1 MDHRIEYFHTL
12 VEKYFKQEDYE
23 VSYVD
28 KVFYV
33 KIILPK
39 SFNSD
44 KRVNSWKLRVWTEMM
59 DKCLCVFLK
68 PNQFN
73 ISVRL
78 PQIEITDDIKKD
90 YDYCV
95 KVPIVLKFG
104 MLNNLKINKI

>member
-12 VEKYFKQEDYE
+12 VEKYFNQERYE

-39 SFNSD
+39 SHQSFHKHINSF
-44 KRVNSWKLRVWTEMM
+44 KLRVWSEMM

-90 YDYCV
+90 YDYCA
-95 KVPIVLKFG
+95 KVWDVEQFK
-104 MLNNLKINKI
+104 KK

>member
-12 VEKYFKQEDYE
+12 VEKYFNQEGYE

-39 SFNSD
+39 SHQSFHKHINSF
-44 KRVNSWKLRVWTEMM
+44 KLRVWSEMM

-95 KVPIVLKFG
+95 KVRDVEQFK
-104 MLNNLKINKI
+104 NK

>member
-23 VSYVD
+23 VSYVN

-33 KIILPK
+33 KIILTK
-39 SFNSD
+39 NFNSD
-44 KRVNSWKLRVWTEMM
+44 KRVNSLNLRIMSEMM
-59 DKCLCVFLK
+59 NNCLCVFLK

-78 PQIEITDDIKKD
+78 PLIEITDDIKKD
-90 YDYCV
+90 YSDIAPTIC
-95 KVPIVLKFG
+95 
-104 MLNNLKINKI
+104 